1 VIPEIVAE
9 ELRVLAAVTQ
19 RLAETRAPTAPSEAS
34 VVAELEHLRETLND
48 GTTKTVDRGALVQ
61 QWDRQE
67 AILRQL
73 RTAERPI
80 DVDQGSPY
88 FGHLRLRENGADL
101 EILLGKTTR
110 LLPEFPI
117 VDWRNAP
124 VTRIFYRYRQGEE
137 YEEDIAGR
145 ERAGVV
151 TARRT
156 VTIRDRTL
164 RRVEA
169 PEGIF
174 EADAAAPGGW
184 RSVDRAAVRLG
195 GGERTA
201 LRAHEADAGTAR
213 RFGTD
218 LRGVRRRADK
228 HLPDIASLLD
238 PEQFELIT
246 RPSSGFLVIRGTAGS
261 GKTTVALHRIA
272 YLAYDEP
279 RIDSAAT
286 LVLVFSRALRDYVSH
301 VLPALGVHGVQ
312 VRTFHEWAGEHTRRL
327 FPRLPRERADQTPA
341 VVSRLKLHP
350 GLLDVLAAYVVEHPG
365 AATPAQVLD
374 DWASALGHRALLEP
388 AVGGAAP
395 DGLGP
400 EALGRA
406 LDWHQRRREEVAA
419 WLAGDPAVAP
429 SLDQEDDALLLR
441 LWQLR
446 AGQLPARDGRALRYR
461 HVAIDEVQDFSPI
474 EVQVLLGCLDE
485 RRSVTLAG
493 DTQQHVASE
502 GGFTSWAE
510 FLSRLGLEG
519 RAVQTLETS
528 YRCTAEIAG
537 FAAGLLGALREDAA
551 PPRTT
556 RSGPAVELFRFT
568 DHGACVAF
576 LADALADLARQEP
589 LASVA
594 LLTPSAELS
603 ALYHRGLEA
612 CEVARLRRV
621 EEGAFTFAPGVEVTE
636 VEQAKGLEFDY
647 VVLIE
652 ASAQHFPDTPAS
664 RRRLHVGATRAIHQ
678 LWVTSVGTPS
688 LPVREQLAHG

>member
-1 VIPEIVAE
+1 MIPQVVAE
-9 ELRVLAAVTQ
+9 ELRVLEAVTQ
-19 RLAETRAPTAPSEAS
+19 SLGQTKAPTVPSEAS

-48 GTTKTVDRGALVQ
+48 GTTKTEDRGALVQ

-73 RTAERPI
+73 RTADRPI
-80 DVDQGSPY
+80 DVDPGSPY
-88 FGHLRLRENGADL
+88 FGHLRLHEKGADL
-101 EILLGKTTR
+101 DILIGKTTR

-169 PEGIF
+169 PEGMF
-174 EADAAAPGGW
+174 EADPGAPGGW
-184 RSVDRAAVRLG
+184 RAVDRAAVRLG
-195 GGERTA
+195 GGEGTA
-201 LRAHEADAGTAR
+201 LRAHEADAGTER

-238 PEQFELIT
+238 PDQFELIT

-301 VLPALGVHGVQ
+301 VLPALGVHNVQ
-312 VRTFHEWAGEHTRRL
+312 VRTFHDWAGEHTRRL
-327 FPRLPRERADQTPA
+327 FPRLPRERAEQTPG

-350 GLLDVLAAYVVEHPG
+350 GLLDVLARYVAGHPG
-365 AATPAQVLD
+365 PATPAQVLD
-374 DWASALGHRALLEP
+374 DWASVLDHRSLLEA
-388 AVGGAAP
+388 AVGAAP

-406 LDWHQRRREEVAA
+406 LDWHHRRREDVSA
-419 WLAGDPAVAP
+419 WLAGDPTVAP
-429 SLDQEDDALLLR
+429 ALDQEDDALLLR

-446 AGQLPARDGRALRYR
+446 AGHCPARDGRPLRYR

-510 FLSRLGLEG
+510 FLSSLGLEG

-537 FAAGLLGALREDAA
+537 FAAGLLGALREDEA

-576 LADALADLARQEP
+576 LADALADLAQKEP

-594 LLTPSAELS
+594 ILTPGAELS
-603 ALYHRGLEA
+603 ALYCRGLEN
-612 CEVARLRRV
+612 CEVARLHRV
-621 EEGAFTFAPGVEVTE
+621 EDGAFTFAPGVEVTE
-636 VEQAKGLEFDY
+636 IEQAKGLEFDY
-647 VVLIE
+647 VVLLE

-678 LWVTSVGTPS
+678 LWVTSVGTPAS
-688 LPVREQLAHG
+688 PVRELLAHR